1 MSKLIGKKL
10 NFNALRTFSVVPI
23 KPYWFTLQSPTITG
37 LIPKAL
43 LKSIRSSKAKPAK
56 GRSISEA

>member
-10 NFNALRTFSVVPI
+10 NFNALGTFSVVPI

-43 LKSIRSSKAKPAK
+43 CIRSSKAKPEK